1 MAYWTKITTSLHFIL
16 YETKWVNTKKFD
28 FSAFSLIVF
37 GSLKITPKVLK
48 TLPFLKLS
56 FLIMLKGSDA
66 CTKNKGI
73 QCMHKKQS
81 NFVHAQKTKELCAH
95 TRNKGLGKATSY
107 VY

>member
-1 MAYWTKITTSLHFIL
+1 
-16 YETKWVNTKKFD
+16 
-28 FSAFSLIVF
+28 
-37 GSLKITPKVLK
+37 
-48 TLPFLKLS
+48 
-56 FLIMLKGSDA
+56 MLKGSDA